1 MEAKKFDIKTYLK
14 AKKEKVNLVLDRYF
28 PKLQGYGKRVIE
40 AARYSLFAG
49 GKRIRPILCMA
60 GAEIVGGREEDV
72 IFFAAGL
79 ECLHTYSLIHDDLP
93 AMDDDDFRR
102 GKPTCHK
109 AFDEATAILAGD
121 GLQALAFSFF
131 THPEQV
137 KKVDNYR
144 LLKAIHLVSKAIGL
158 RGMVGG
164 QMADLIME
172 GKKGNLN
179 ILKWIHTHKTVKF
192 IEVSVVSGALLGGGN
207 KEELKALS
215 EYGKNLG
222 MVFQMVDDLLDIVG
236 DEKILGKRTLSD
248 VKKKKLTYPSL
259 VGIEK
264 TKELAQ
270 THTKRAILALER
282 FKERGEALRHLAEF
296 LLTRIY

>member
-1 MEAKKFDIKTYLK
+1 MEIKEFDIETYLK
-14 AKKEKVNLVLDRYF
+14 EKREKINLVLDRYF

-49 GKRIRPILCMA
+49 GKRIRPVLCMA
-60 GAEIVGGREEDV
+60 GAEIVEGKDEDV
-72 IFFAAGL
+72 ILFAAGL

-93 AMDDDDFRR
+93 VMDDDDFRR

-109 AFDEATAILAGD
+109 VFDEATAILAGD

-131 THPEQV
+131 THPDQV
-137 KKVDNYR
+137 KKVDSNR
-144 LLKAIHLVSKAIGL
+144 LIKAIHLVSEAVGL
-158 RGMVGG
+158 KGMVGG

-172 GKKGNLN
+172 GRKGNLH

-192 IEVSVVSGALLGGGN
+192 IEASVVSGALLGGGN

-222 MVFQMVDDLLDIVG
+222 IVFQMVDDLLDVVG
-236 DEKILGKRTLSD
+236 DEKILGKKTMSD
-248 VKKKKLTYPSL
+248 AKKKKLTYPSL

-264 TKELAQ
+264 TKELAEAY
-270 THTKRAILALER
+270 TKRAISALDR
-282 FKERGEALRHLAEF
+282 FKERGNTLRYLAEF

>member
-1 MEAKKFDIKTYLK
+1 MEAREFNIETYLK
-14 AKKEKVNLVLDRYF
+14 EKREKINSVLERYF
-28 PKLQGYGKRVIE
+28 PKPQGYGKRVIE

-49 GKRIRPILCMA
+49 GKRIRPILCIA
-60 GAEIVGGREEDV
+60 GAEIVGGRDEDV
-72 IFFAAGL
+72 IIFAAGL

-131 THPEQV
+131 THPELV
-137 KKVDNYR
+137 RRVDSKR
-144 LLKAIHLVSKAIGL
+144 LVKAIHLVSEAVGL
-158 RGMVGG
+158 KGMVGG

-172 GKKGNLN
+172 GKRGNLK
-179 ILKWIHTHKTVKF
+179 ILRWIHTHKTVKF

-215 EYGKNLG
+215 EYGRNLG

-236 DEKILGKRTLSD
+236 DEKILGKKTMSD
-248 VKKKKLTYPSL
+248 AKKKKLTYPSL

-270 THTKRAILALER
+270 THTKQAILALEK
-282 FKERGEALRHLAEF
+282 FKERGETLRHLAEF